1 MARKKLSQP
10 GPTLSEPIDK
20 LVTEEELNA
29 PPPSNQ
35 IIEYIGEG
43 AEAIKFTPQPK
54 AKIIRVYAKGNVV
67 YVY

>member
-35 IIEYIGEG
+35 IIAYIGAG
-43 AEAIKFTPQPK
+43 AEKIKFEPQPQ
-54 AKIIRVYAKGNVV
+54 ARVIRIYANGNVV
-67 YVY
+67 YSY